1 MLFMVIERFK
11 NGDAKAVYRR
21 FRDEGRL
28 MPEGLVYVD
37 SWVDRDF
44 TRCFQLVACED
55 PSLLQVWAQAWQD
68 LIEFEFH
75 PVVPSKQAFETLE
88 PHL

>member
-55 PSLLQVWAQAWQD
+55 PALLQVWAQAWQD

>member
-1 MLFMVIERFK
+1 MLFMVIEHFK
-11 NGDAKAVYRR
+11 DGDAKAVYRR

-28 MPEGLVYVD
+28 MPEGLAYVD

-55 PSLLQVWAQAWQD
+55 PALLQVWARAWQD
-68 LIEFEFH
+68 LVAFDFH
-75 PVVPSKQAFETLE
+75 PVVPSKQAYETLK
-88 PHL
+88 PQL

>member
-1 MLFMVIERFK
+1 MLFMVIEHFK
-11 NGDAKAVYRR
+11 KRDAKAVYRR

-28 MPEGLVYVD
+28 MPEGLAYVD

-55 PSLLQVWAQAWQD
+55 PELLQIWARAWAD
-68 LIEFEFH
+68 LIDFEVH
-75 PVVPSKQAFETLE
+75 PVQPSKDAYEAVE
-88 PHL
+88 PQL

>member
-11 NGDAKAVYRR
+11 NGDAKAVSRR

-55 PSLLQVWAQAWQD
+55 PALLQVWAQAWQD
-68 LIEFEFH
+68 LVAFEFH